1 MCCDEFLVH
10 GVDVEGLRAGIQED
24 LVALLGEVSPIPV
37 TYAGGARDL
46 DDLARVRELGKGR
59 VDLTIGSALDIFGG
73 NLALD
78 AVLQWQREHTALPRH
93 RNRTQQQRALRSF
106 SVLRLHAVL
115 QVSGPISAE
124 LIRRQL

>member
-1 MCCDEFLVH
+1 M
-10 GVDVEGLRAGIQED
+10 
-24 LVALLGEVSPIPV
+24 

-78 AVLQWQREHTALPRH
+78 AVLQWQREHTR
-93 RNRTQQQRALRSF
+93 RETRQRARSEKMTRLAPIFPRYSISNKSENFCLLSLQDVILRDD
-106 SVLRLHAVL
+106 
-115 QVSGPISAE
+115 VSKNC
-124 LIRRQL
+124 